1 VSEADD
7 KLAQFLDGKPIPI
20 DHTLRTLPRTANLEL
35 ATRAVFRL
43 LDHPHWLAA
52 CGELPVHVIRGVLAA
67 KAEHPVQLFLQLA
80 INSDLKA
87 PAMKKAWLAAIEAL
101 RELADTRYP
110 LGTDER
116 TSELARLA
124 EQPAVLQAIQGVAAN
139 SAEVPIEML
148 IVLAIDGGDASIDAL
163 IPHLDLALG
172 QRDARLER
180 LARVRPFTRAT
191 PALAAVFAELD
202 RAVDARR
209 STSPALAFAKAIGL
223 AVTDV
228 FWCSFLLRSAAGGVP
243 EWQGSVR
250 IDSREDRWFRVEL
263 THLHASDRARDVTTT
278 FDTETVD
285 DALAIGRC
293 EPIDLPA
300 WLRMTATTQQLSWDR
315 FYVRSNLD
323 PKPIET
329 WLIV

>member
-1 VSEADD
+1 MSADRQ
-7 KLAQFLDGKPIPI
+7 LADFLDGKPIPI
-20 DHTLRTLPRTANLEL
+20 DKTLRALPRNANLEL

-80 INSDLKA
+80 ISSDLKA
-87 PAMKKAWLAAIEAL
+87 VAMKKAWLAAIEAL
-101 RELADTRYP
+101 RELADTKYP

-124 EQPAVLQAIQGVAAN
+124 KQPAVLQAIQGVAAN
-139 SAEVPIEML
+139 SAEVPLEML
-148 IVLAIDGGDASIDAL
+148 IVLAIDGSDASIDAL

-172 QRDARLER
+172 HRDARLER
-180 LARVRPFTRAT
+180 LARVRPFIKPT

-202 RAVDARR
+202 GAVDARR
-209 STSPALAFAKAIGL
+209 ATSPALAFAKAIGL
-223 AVTDV
+223 PVTDV
-228 FWCSFLLRSAAGGVP
+228 FWCSFLLRSGGAVP
-243 EWQGSVR
+243 EFQGSVR

-263 THLHASDRARDVTTT
+263 THLHASDRALDVTTR

-285 DALAIGRC
+285 DALSIGRC

-300 WLRMTATTQQLSWDR
+300 WLRMTATTKKLSWDR
-315 FYVRSNLD
+315 FYVRSNVE